1 MVPFEGNGNFQCG
14 RAIVVAKGKCVGK
27 YVSWRRALILPLRAK
42 RCILG
47 AEFLVAAL
55 TRMMLRDPVQTS
67 SESSLSFA
75 ARAPRLA
82 SGARRRGAGPW
93 VLGLLAALAF
103 DACTPPASSPS
114 RVGSSVR
121 ATEARTPVAR
131 GSASEAEP
139 AIVEEPPAY
148 VSKAREVWR
157 GAAQASDWEGVASKI
172 DALSEPERSEPGTR
186 YVRALAARQLGDCE
200 RALTSLDG
208 LAEALPLL
216 EAEIDAMRAE
226 CQLSAGPFDA
236 ISSER
241 MNGVSLEGRLTA
253 AQSLER
259 AGQLEQAKALVDGIV
274 DESGDGSSIER
285 GKRDVAVKAHGLR
298 ASLAERLGQLELAQS
313 DRRWLA
319 MVAVEPDADVALE
332 RLTRT
337 RLTKAERAERAA
349 SLAERGLVSAVERE
363 LKLLKKA
370 PGAAPP
376 SAELVRT
383 QGWAH
388 YRSRANYAKAAQ
400 LLEKAASLDGGDR
413 ASDLFKAASAW
424 SRANQVKRALALYDQ
439 IVRRYPNSRAAEQAL
454 HAKANTFYSSGR
466 WGEAARAYTQYLS
479 RYERGKKARR
489 ARFVRQSRYERA
501 LSWLAAGNADEA
513 RAGFEQVRKTRGSGY
528 VASMLEHLEAVALAS
543 SGTARLE
550 REGVE
555 RFEQVMQ
562 RYPLSFAALL
572 SAARLQQMGRQPPP
586 LPALPLA
593 ASEPADWP
601 ELPAKA
607 RLLAD
612 LGLNSAAE
620 FTLHEEEPVLRE
632 LYSERA
638 SETLCR
644 QYASL
649 DRGFRRYSLAAGS
662 VNDDILGRTPTAAN
676 LWAWQCLYPRP
687 YASSVDRLEQ
697 RYSLPADLVYSVM
710 RQESEFR
717 PDARSYVGAVGLMQL
732 MPSTAERAARELAL
746 EHESERLTQAEYN
759 IELGAFYL
767 GKLLGG
773 FDQRVELAVAGYNA
787 GPHAVSRWL
796 SGGKGL
802 PLDIWAARIPYQ
814 ETRNYLARVMSNWA
828 RYRYLRG
835 GPSEVPLLALALPK
849 KLSLPRDA
857 Y

>member
-1 MVPFEGNGNFQCG
+1 MAPFEDGGNLQCA
-14 RAIVVAKGKCVGK
+14 RAIVVAVGRGVGK
-27 YVSWRRALILPLRAK
+27 DVGWRRAPTLPLRAK
-42 RCILG
+42 RCTVG
-47 AEFLVAAL
+47 ANFIVAAL
-55 TRMMLRDPVQTS
+55 NRMMPRDPVEAPS
-67 SESSLSFA
+67 PRSLDH
-75 ARAPRLA
+75 RAGL
-82 SGARRRGAGPW
+82 RRGWPW
-93 VLGLLAALAF
+93 LLGFLAAALAF
-103 DACTPPASSPS
+103 DACTPSTSSPS
-114 RVGSSVR
+114 RVSPSRGGSGVR

-131 GSASEAEP
+131 GSESESEAAP
-139 AIVEEPPAY
+139 VEEPPAY

-172 DALSEPERSEPGTR
+172 EALPEPERSEPGTR
-186 YVRALAARQLGDCE
+186 YVRALAARQLGDCA
-200 RALTSLDG
+200 RALTSLEG

-236 ISSER
+236 ITSER
-241 MNGVSLEGRLTA
+241 MNGVSLEGRLQA
-253 AQSLER
+253 AQALGQ
-259 AGQLEQAKALVDGIV
+259 AAQLEQARALVDGIV
-274 DESGDGSSIER
+274 DESGDGAANSR
-285 GKRDVAVKAHGLR
+285 GKREVAVQARSLR
-298 ASLAERLGQLELAQS
+298 ADLAERLGQLELAKS

-319 MVAVEPDADVALE
+319 MDAVEAEADVAYE

-363 LKLLKKA
+363 LRLLKKA
-370 PGAAPP
+370 PGSPP
-376 SAELVRT
+376 PRAELVRAE
-383 QGWAH
+383 GWAH
-388 YRSRANYAKAAQ
+388 YRSRSNYARAAQ
-400 LLEKAASLDGGDR
+400 LLEKAAGLDGGDR

-424 SRANQVKRALALYDQ
+424 SRTGQVKRALALYDQ

-454 HAKANTFYSSGR
+454 HSKAHTFYSSGR
-466 WGEAARAYTQYLS
+466 WGEAARAYTHYLS
-479 RYERGKKARR
+479 RYERGKRAKR

-501 LSWLAAGNADEA
+501 VAWLAQGNASDAREA
-513 RAGFEQVRKTRGSGY
+513 FEQVRKSRRSGY
-528 VASMLEHLEAVALAS
+528 VASVLEHLEAVALAK
-543 SGTARLE
+543 SGNARLE
-550 REGVE
+550 REAVE
-555 RFEQVMQ
+555 RFEQVMR

-572 SAARLQQMGRQPPP
+572 SAARLKQMGHEAAA

-593 ASEPADWP
+593 ASEPEEWP

-620 FTLHEEEPVLRE
+620 GTLHEHEPELRE
-632 LYSERA
+632 RYSARA
-638 SETLCR
+638 SQTLCR
-644 QYASL
+644 QYESL
-649 DRGFRRYSLAAGS
+649 DRGFRRYALAAGAL
-662 VNDDILGRTPTAAN
+662 NDDILGRGPDASN

-687 YASSVDRLEQ
+687 YASTVDRLEQ
-697 RYSLPADLVYSVM
+697 RHALPADLVYSVM

-732 MPSTAERAARELAL
+732 MPGTAERAARELAL
-746 EHESERLTQAEYN
+746 EHERERLTQAEYN
-759 IELGAFYL
+759 LELGAFYL
-767 GKLLGG
+767 GKLLGS
-773 FDQRVELAVAGYNA
+773 FDQQVPLAVAGYNA

-814 ETRNYLARVMSNWA
+814 ETRNYLAKVVSNWA

-835 GPSEVPLLALALPK
+835 GPSAVPELELALPK
-849 KLSLPRDA
+849 KLALPSDS